1 MLHRACTLILLASS
15 ALLVAACR
23 SSPDPEPEPASLQAP
38 PGLSVRAEVY
48 VRDTIAAARFV
59 PGVYLLE
66 PDGTLRVSE
75 RQLRPTRPQASD
87 EPMPTA
93 TAYPPIQR
101 RLSPSEVDR
110 LWRVIGP
117 TTLSDPNNPERISPS
132 ADWSPSSSRSLAL
145 IDIEDDRGRR
155 RFAISLTGAT
165 PAAVDGRALVE
176 RLQALAW
183 RTPPPRP

>member
-1 MLHRACTLILLASS
+1 MLHRACTLILLASL

-48 VRDTIAAARFV
+48 VRDTIAAARFT

-75 RQLRPTRPQASD
+75 RQPRTSD
-87 EPMPTA
+87 QPMPPE

-132 ADWSPSSSRSLAL
+132 ADWSPPPTRSLAL

-155 RFAISLTGAT
+155 RFAVSLTGAT
-165 PAAVDGRALVE
+165 PAAIDGRALVE

-183 RTPPPRP
+183 RTPPPKG